1 MRMSQQMKL
10 APRMI
15 QSMEILQLPLA
26 ALQERIDQE
35 LSENIVLEQVRK
47 EGASE
52 DPPPE
57 PEHEYEPPQVEIER
71 RELVADENNSASD
84 FERLLEISR
93 DWPEDNYTSGSKPS
107 ANRIQDDLDRAND
120 LMANAESRP
129 QTLHEYLLEQFHCD
143 APAHLRAFGDYLIH
157 NLDENGRLQS
167 SLPELAAV
175 FGGVTLEDAEA
186 ALSLVQNLDPPGVG
200 ARDLR
205 ECLLLQ
211 ITPETPLREHLITLI
226 SDHLDDIIQNRLPLI
241 ERKTGYSMEDVKATI
256 EQMRTLNPFPG
267 RGFDTPPVQSITPDL
282 KVEKDDNG
290 KYTVSLIDE
299 YVPELRLNRRYIRM
313 LEQNPD
319 AATKEYI
326 KKKLE
331 SAKWLID
338 AIEQRYNTLKRV
350 AQCIV
355 DEQTDF
361 LDYGPEHIKP
371 LKMQDVADVVGVHV
385 TTVSRAV
392 DDKHIATPRG
402 IFPLKRFFGG
412 GTKTADGEDV
422 AWENIRLKLK
432 EVVDNE
438 DKSKPLSDDA
448 IVEALQEHGLN
459 LARRTVTKYR
469 KAMNIPS
476 SRQRREF

>member
-1 MRMSQQMKL
+1 MHLNVSQQMRMSQQMKL

-175 FGGVTLEDAEA
+175 FGGVTLEEAEA

-331 SAKWLID
+331 SAKWL
-338 AIEQRYNTLKRV
+338 
-350 AQCIV
+350 
-355 DEQTDF
+355 
-361 LDYGPEHIKP
+361 
-371 LKMQDVADVVGVHV
+371 
-385 TTVSRAV
+385 
-392 DDKHIATPRG
+392 
-402 IFPLKRFFGG
+402 
-412 GTKTADGEDV
+412 
-422 AWENIRLKLK
+422 
-432 EVVDNE
+432 
-438 DKSKPLSDDA
+438 
-448 IVEALQEHGLN
+448 
-459 LARRTVTKYR
+459 
-469 KAMNIPS
+469 
-476 SRQRREF
+476 